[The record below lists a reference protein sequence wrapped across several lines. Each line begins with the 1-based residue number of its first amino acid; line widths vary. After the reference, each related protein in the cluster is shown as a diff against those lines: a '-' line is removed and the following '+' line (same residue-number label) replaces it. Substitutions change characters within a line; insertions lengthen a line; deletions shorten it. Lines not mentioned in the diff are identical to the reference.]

1 MEYQNQ
7 IKEAVFYKR
16 PNRFLAEVEL
26 DGKRELVH
34 VKNTGR
40 CRELLQEGARVFLE
54 ESGNANRKTKHS
66 LIAVYKGDMLVNMD
80 SQAPNA
86 VAAEALAEGKIRE
99 IGEVTFAKRE
109 VKFGGSRFDVY
120 YEAGERKGFLEVK
133 GVTLEEDGVSRR
145 SHRERRETFIGT
157 GGSGRK
163 GLRKRCA
170 VSGADERCFCFSPS

>member
-34 VKNTGR
+34 VKSTGR

-66 LIAVYKGDMLVNMD
+66 LVAVYKGDMLVNMD

-86 VAAEALAEGKIRE
+86 VAAEA
-99 IGEVTFAKRE
+99 F
-109 VKFGGSRFDVY
+109 
-120 YEAGERKGFLEVK
+120 
-133 GVTLEEDGVSRR
+133 SRR
-145 SHRERRETFIGT
+145 KDTGNRRSDFCET
-157 GGSGRK
+157 GSEIRWFPFRRV
-163 GLRKRCA
+163 L
-170 VSGADERCFCFSPS
+170 